1 MTIRALIVDDEP
13 LAREGLR
20 EFLGAED
27 GVTIVGECRNGR
39 EAVSAIRDRDPDV
52 VFLDVQMPGLDGFG
66 VIDAL
71 GTHPTPVVVFV
82 TAYDEYALQ
91 AFEIHALDYLLKPVE
106 RSRFQSTMQRVRRH
120 LAREEQSDLTE
131 RLAAVLHELRAR
143 QREVDRLVVNAGGRG
158 YLVGVDEID
167 WIEAAGNYA
176 RLHVGGKR
184 HVIRKTMKALEQELP
199 ARQFVRI
206 HRSTI
211 VNLDR
216 VKELQPYFTGEYV
229 VTLQDGTRLSL
240 SRKYRQQLERRLGQ
254 RL

>member
-27 GVTIVGECRNGR
+27 GVTIVGECHNGR
-39 EAVSAIRDRDPDV
+39 EAVSAISDRGPDV

-71 GTHPTPVVVFV
+71 GAHTVPVVVFV
-82 TAYDEYALQ
+82 TAYDKYALQ

-106 RSRFQSTMQRVRRH
+106 RARFQSTMQRVRRH
-120 LAREEQSDLTE
+120 LARKEQTDLTE
-131 RLAAVLHELRAR
+131 RLAAVLLELRAR
-143 QREVDRLVVNAGGRG
+143 QEQVDRLVVKSGGRA
-158 YLVGVDEID
+158 YFVGVDEID

-176 RLHVGGKR
+176 RLHVGGDR
-184 HVIRKTMKALEQELP
+184 HVIRKTMTALEQELP
-199 ARQFVRI
+199 AKQFARI

-216 VKELQPYFTGEYV
+216 VKELQPYFTGEHV

-240 SRKYRQQLERRLGQ
+240 SRKYRVQLERRLGQ